1 MRVNGGGPRIRVAVT
16 RVANRLLRPAGSDNW
31 RAEFWVRHVRVGVAI
46 SEIAAVFAAA
56 YFLLA
61 DRPHQHVALGIA
73 VGVMVLSPLLL
84 LLPIGR
90 LTSGLAGLAVF
101 YLWSVAIIVVIST
114 VALLDG
120 GAQSPLNWLLLLA
133 MVFAALAYP
142 PLGVVLM
149 GILTTAAFGLIAVLD
164 SSMSSYS
171 LMVLAA
177 LGIYAVM
184 ATWVSH
190 NQWRAFDEQRRLTR
204 QLAAADHARQQFLA
218 STSHELRTPVTS
230 ILGYLELLED
240 ELGSEQAGYLEIL
253 QRNGERLRDLAE
265 SLVVLARV
273 ESEDAP
279 RGVPGA
285 GGGADLGEVAIWVR
299 QTLVPL
305 AAAQRVTVRLDLPEH
320 PLTVSGPEDQMEQ
333 VLLNLM
339 SNAVKY
345 TPEGG
350 TVVCSLSRIGTL
362 ARIEVRDTGIG
373 MSPEDVER
381 LFTRYFRAESARAS
395 SIDGVGLGLSIV
407 REIVTA
413 QGGRIEVSS
422 ELGVG
427 TTMVVLLPLAPASR
441 SIPRPAPRAK
451 LRQARETS

>member
-1 MRVNGGGPRIRVAVT
+1 MRVNWGGPEIHAAVT
-16 RVANRLLRPAGSDNW
+16 RVANKLLRPAGSDNW

-46 SEIAAVFAAA
+46 SEIAAVFASA

-61 DRPHQHVALGIA
+61 DRPHKFLALGIA
-73 VGVMVLSPLLL
+73 VGVAVLSPLLL

-90 LTSGLAGLAVF
+90 LTSGLAGLAIF
-101 YLWSVAIIVVIST
+101 YLWSVSILVVISS

-149 GILTTAAFGLIAVLD
+149 GILTTAAFGLVAVLD
-164 SSMSSYS
+164 SSVDSYS
-171 LMVLAA
+171 LMVMAA
-177 LGIYAVM
+177 LGIYSIM

-190 NQWRAFDEQRRLTR
+190 NQWRAFDEQRRLTQ

-230 ILGYLELLED
+230 ILGYLELLEED
-240 ELGSEQAGYLEIL
+240 LGGSHAAYLEIL

-265 SLVVLARV
+265 SLVVLSRL
-273 ESEDAP
+273 ESGDVP
-279 RGVPGA
+279 RTPPGA
-285 GGGADLGEVAIWVR
+285 GGGAELGQVATWVR
-299 QTLVPL
+299 QTMAPL
-305 AAAQRVTVRLDLPEH
+305 ADAQRVTLTLDLPEH
-320 PLTVSGPEDQMEQ
+320 PLAVSGAEDQVEQ
-333 VLLNLM
+333 MLLNLV

-350 TVVCSLSRIGTL
+350 AVVCSLNRVGTL

-373 MSPEDVER
+373 MAADDVER

-407 REIVTA
+407 HEIVTA
-413 QGGRIEVSS
+413 LGGQIEVTS
-422 ELGVG
+422 ELGLG

-441 SIPRPAPRAK
+441 TRPSARTK
-451 LRQARETS
+451 LREARETS

>member
-1 MRVNGGGPRIRVAVT
+1 MRVNWGGSKIHAALT
-16 RVANRLLRPAGSDNW
+16 RVANKLLRPAGSDNW

-46 SEIAAVFAAA
+46 SEIAAIFASA

-61 DRPHQHVALGIA
+61 DRPHKYVAVGIA
-73 VGVMVLSPLLL
+73 VAVIVLSPLLL

-101 YLWSVAIIVVIST
+101 YLWSVLIIVVIST

-120 GAQSPLNWLLLLA
+120 GVESRLNWLMLLA

-164 SSMSSYS
+164 STLSPYS
-171 LMVLAA
+171 VMVMAA
-177 LGIYAVM
+177 LGIYAIM

-190 NQWRAFDEQRRLTR
+190 NQWRAFDEQRRLTQ

-240 ELGSEQAGYLEIL
+240 ELGPEHAGYLEIL

-265 SLVVLARV
+265 SLVVLSRL
-273 ESEDAP
+273 ESDDVPRAAP
-279 RGVPGA
+279 A
-285 GGGADLGEVAIWVR
+285 TGGGADLGQVAIWVR
-299 QTLVPL
+299 QTMEPL
-305 AAAQRVTVRLDLPEH
+305 AAAQRVTLTLDLPEH
-320 PLTVSGPEDQMEQ
+320 PLRVSGSEDQVEQ
-333 VLLNLM
+333 VLLNLV

-350 TVVCSLSRIGTL
+350 SVACSLSRVGTL

-373 MSPEDVER
+373 MAQDDVER
-381 LFTRYFRAESARAS
+381 LFTRYFRAENARAS
-395 SIDGVGLGLSIV
+395 AIDGVGLGLSIV
-407 REIVTA
+407 HEIVTA

-422 ELGVG
+422 ELGAG
-427 TTMVVLLPLAPASR
+427 TTMVVLLPLAPTSR
-441 SIPRPAPRAK
+441 ARPSPRAK
-451 LRQARETS
+451 PRAARETS